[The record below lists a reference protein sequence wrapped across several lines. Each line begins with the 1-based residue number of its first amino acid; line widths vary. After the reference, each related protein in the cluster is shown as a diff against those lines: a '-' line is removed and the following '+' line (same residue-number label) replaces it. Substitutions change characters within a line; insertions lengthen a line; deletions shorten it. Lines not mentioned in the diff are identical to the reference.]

1 MIRETRPLSPNLQ
14 IYRPQLTSVL
24 SITHRLTGVVLGV
37 GAPLLVIWLMTAAAG
52 PRSYAAF
59 NDLLG
64 SPLGLAILFAW
75 TFSLFF
81 HLCNGI
87 RHLMWDTGL
96 GFELHTI
103 YVSGWVVL
111 VASVLLTAIA
121 WLAGLGFMDDR

>member
-37 GAPLLVIWLMTAAAG
+37 GAVLLVIWFMAAAAG
-52 PRSYAAF
+52 PRSYAAL
-59 NDLLG
+59 NELLG
-64 SPLGLAILFAW
+64 SPLGLAMLFAW

-87 RHLMWDTGL
+87 RHLMWDAGF

-103 YVSGWVVL
+103 YVSGWAVL
-111 VASVLLTAIA
+111 VASLLLTAAA
-121 WLAGLGFMDDR
+121 WLAGLGFIG